1 MRVPTLLISLVFS
14 VPCLAA
20 DAALADKLVATI
32 GYRDVS
38 DRITQICLD
47 EARKTDVEAALKQ
60 RPGLFGDIGPA
71 SQVWEETRQ
80 AWIALVE
87 SNCYSTDQSKAREI
101 LSREYAAGMTN
112 SEIETVLA
120 FYQTP
125 AGQKLRDVGIS
136 AVVVAS
142 QESSSQAAGDAA
154 YEQYLL
160 KLEGLMRKHH
170 QLTASQATPGAR

>member
-1 MRVPTLLISLVFS
+1 MRVSVLLMSLAVS
-14 VPCLAA
+14 SPCLAA
-20 DAALADKLVATI
+20 DALLADKLVAAI
-32 GYRDVS
+32 GYREVS

-47 EARKTDVEAALKQ
+47 DARKTDVEAALKQ

-71 SQVWEETRQ
+71 SPVWNETRQ
-80 AWIALVE
+80 AWISLVE
-87 SNCYSTDQSKAREI
+87 SNCYYTDQSKAREI

-125 AGQKLRDVGIS
+125 AGRKLRDAGIS
-136 AVVVAS
+136 AAVVAS

-160 KLEGLMRKHH
+160 KLEGLTRKHH
-170 QLTASQATPGAR
+170 QLTASQGTPGAR

>member
-1 MRVPTLLISLVFS
+1 MKVPALLLSLAASF
-14 VPCLAA
+14 PCLAA
-20 DAALADKLVATI
+20 EAVLADKLVATI
-32 GYRDVS
+32 GYREVS

-71 SQVWEETRQ
+71 SPVWEDTRQ

-87 SNCYSTDQSKAREI
+87 SNCYYTDQSKARKI
-101 LSREYAAGMTN
+101 LSREYAAGLTN
-112 SEIETVLA
+112 SEIEAALA

-125 AGQKLRDVGIS
+125 AGRKLRDVGIS
-136 AVVVAS
+136 AVVIAS
-142 QESSSQAAGDAA
+142 QESSSLVAGDAA

-160 KLEGLMRKHH
+160 KLEDLMRKHH
-170 QLTASQATPGAR
+170 QLTASEATPGAR